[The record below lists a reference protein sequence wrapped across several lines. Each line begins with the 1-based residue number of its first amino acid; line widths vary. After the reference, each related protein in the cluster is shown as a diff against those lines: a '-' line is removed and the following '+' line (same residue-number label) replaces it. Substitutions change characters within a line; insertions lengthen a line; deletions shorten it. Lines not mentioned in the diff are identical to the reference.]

1 MIGLDETQ
9 VDTLADGWGFT
20 PADVFT
26 ATQIADAFG
35 MELPDFVATFDHI
48 VRDVRAHIE
57 NGGAVREDFSAS
69 QIMQCYARAAQGLPL
84 DA

>member
-1 MIGLDETQ
+1 MLALDEAQ
-9 VDTLADGWGFT
+9 VDTLAEGWGFD

-48 VRDVRAHIE
+48 VTDVRAHID
-57 NGGAVREDFSAS
+57 NGGQVREDFSAS
-69 QIMQCYARAAQGLPL
+69 QVMQAYARAAQGLPL
-84 DA
+84 I